1 MRALLNL
8 SVISLGLLT
17 VSVFGKSINPDKST
31 RTHPDAGLTVVC
43 IIFKFPA
50 KKYFNLTHLY
60 ID

>member
-43 IIFKFPA
+43 ITFEFRA
-50 KKYFNLTHLY
+50 KNS
-60 ID
+60 